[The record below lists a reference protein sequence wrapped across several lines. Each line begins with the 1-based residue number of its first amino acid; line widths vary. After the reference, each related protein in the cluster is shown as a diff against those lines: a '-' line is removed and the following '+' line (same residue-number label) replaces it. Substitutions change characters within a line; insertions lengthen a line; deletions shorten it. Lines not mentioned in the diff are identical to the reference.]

1 MRLDAK
7 DLGRIFCSALRNRFK
22 ECDAIQKYSLEFTKP
37 FAEDGCEDF
46 PMGHFFFWKKMQLL

>member
-1 MRLDAK
+1 
-7 DLGRIFCSALRNRFK
+7 LGRIFCSALRNRFK